1 MCLAIPAKVL
11 EVSGDK
17 ARVDFGDGVLREVN
31 VSLVDVQPGQYVIVH
46 AGFAI
51 QVLDEKEA
59 EETLRIWQEI
69 LSYGEEDAEVQV
81 QGQRA
86 S

>member
-1 MCLAIPAKVL
+1 MCLAIPARVL

-17 ARVDFGDGVLREVN
+17 AKVDFGDGILREVN

-59 EETLRIWQEI
+59 EEILRIWEEM
-69 LSYGEEDAEVQV
+69 LSYGVEDAEVQIQE
-81 QGQRA
+81 QGA